1 MSDDIEDIIK
11 ERGYRYGSPD
21 DFNEQLRLVWTGL
34 LRRQLQPHVE
44 LSKGQCVAMML
55 AFKSIRCMNNVDY
68 ADSWIDAAGY
78 ATIGEMFSSTDI
90 DRTLQLIKDHDER
103 TKED

>member
-1 MSDDIEDIIK
+1 MTDDINEIIK

-34 LRRQLQPHVE
+34 LRRQLQPNVE

-55 AFKSIRCMNNVDY
+55 AFKSIRCMNNVEF

-78 ATIGEMFSSTDI
+78 ATIGEMFTDANI
-90 DRTLQLIKDHDER
+90 DRTLQLIKDHEER